1 MSLVLLR
8 DISGDELLT
17 EPLSLDQSS
26 NAAIG
31 DTVRVISEA
40 LNIVAAH
47 VDVLVEAEDA
57 TAADAV
63 LDAQAVA
70 DTVADDNPDVVVTV
84 EVYDATE
91 LPTYCLALTDNEFPQ
106 GADMDVSCVDGI
118 SSGLW
123 LAASDYSE
131 EELCTATLGTLC
143 ASGCAWDYAADG
155 FSAMRC
161 SSAPR

>member
-1 MSLVLLR
+1 MLHPRGGRRR
-8 DISGDELLT
+8 DG
-17 EPLSLDQSS
+17 
-26 NAAIG
+26 
-31 DTVRVISEA
+31 
-40 LNIVAAH
+40 
-47 VDVLVEAEDA
+47 
-57 TAADAV
+57 DAV

-70 DTVADDNPDVVVTV
+70 DTVADDNPGVLVTV

-91 LPTYCLALTDNEFPQ
+91 LPTYCLALTDTEFPQ

-155 FSAMRC
+155 FSASDTVGGAVCQKACCSTCRRRHRRRC
-161 SSAPR
+161 LRVCARAATASGPRA